1 MEKPVAGK
9 GAARQAP
16 SLRELEIL
24 QAMIATRKTVAA
36 AQMLGIS
43 PQAVSRSVHF
53 LEQTFG
59 EMLFIRNTRSTA
71 ITPFGEQVYRE
82 AQAALKQTD
91 HLFQRFSLQERT
103 REAGLVR
110 VECRKPIISACCPP
124 CCSNCATTPISCST
138 GATATSKAMPTASR

>member
-1 MEKPVAGK
+1 MNNKLDALRIFCL
-9 GAARQAP
+9 AAETQHFK
-16 SLRELEIL
+16 
-24 QAMIATRKTVAA
+24 QT